1 MCTDKKK
8 LQAKLR
14 LVDRVSDRQTDRLA
28 ELKQKKNYTGFTFFL
43 IYTNDYVVVSN
54 SKHYP
59 GLV

>member
-28 ELKQKKNYTGFTFFL
+28 DLKQKKNYTGFTFFL

-54 SKHYP
+54 SKHHP